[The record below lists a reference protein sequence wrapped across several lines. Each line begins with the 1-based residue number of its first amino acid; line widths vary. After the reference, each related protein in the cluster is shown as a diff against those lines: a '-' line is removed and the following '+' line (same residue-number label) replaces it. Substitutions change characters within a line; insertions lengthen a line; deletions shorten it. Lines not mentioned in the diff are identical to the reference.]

1 MARRATFRELL
12 GRGAPL
18 VMPAAHDALSARLI
32 ERAQFPAMAI
42 SGSGVLAARY
52 AMPDLGIA
60 GLADFSA
67 AARDIMAAQGLAC
80 MADGDD
86 GYGDVKSVARTVR
99 SNESMGIGALVIEDQ
114 ARQVKRPG
122 QTAALA
128 VVPEDDIA
136 AKLRVAVATRDDRD
150 FWIVGR
156 TDAYGA
162 LGIDAAQ
169 RRAELFLRC
178 GVDGLFVAGVRD
190 PGHLARIG
198 RSFKGTPLAVV
209 MQGGDDALSVRE
221 LHAMGYT
228 LIVYPLVLL
237 LPMCRLFADTLTA
250 LQDAARTGA
259 SPPPLADATG
269 ALKILT
275 DAVELSRWQGI
286 GETS

>member
-1 MARRATFRELL
+1 MARRPTFRDLIS
-12 GRGAPL
+12 RGGPL
-18 VMPAAHDALSARLI
+18 AMPAAHDALSARLI
-32 ERAQFPAMAI
+32 ERARFPAMAI
-42 SGSGVLAARY
+42 SGSGILAARY
-52 AMPDLGIA
+52 GMPDLGIA

-99 SNESMGIGALVIEDQ
+99 VHEAIGIGALVIEDQ

-128 VVPEDDIA
+128 VVPEDDIV
-136 AKLRVAVATRDDRD
+136 AKLRVAIATREDRD
-150 FWIVGR
+150 FWIIGR

-169 RRAELFLRC
+169 RRAEQFLRC

-190 PGHLARIG
+190 PEHLARIG
-198 RSFKGTPLAVV
+198 RSFKETPLVVV
-209 MQGGDDALSVRE
+209 MYGDGALTVRE

-228 LIVYPLVLL
+228 LIVYPLALL
-237 LPMCRLFADTLTA
+237 LPMCTLFADTLAA

-259 SPPPLADATG
+259 SPPPLTDTTR
-269 ALKILT
+269 ALEIFA
-275 DAVELSRWQGI
+275 DAVELSRWQAI
-286 GETS
+286 GKTQ